1 LSSSIYA
8 SRTPESSR
16 RRSSAYPKIAY
27 EAVACYIT
35 ATAGETV
42 TAVVVRTFV
51 HERMADYAVPRHVR
65 IVDETPRNKTGKIEK
80 DLLRGL
86 LTAELQAQQH

>member
-1 LSSSIYA
+1 
-8 SRTPESSR
+8 
-16 RRSSAYPKIAY
+16 
-27 EAVACYIT
+27 
-35 ATAGETV
+35 V
-42 TAVVVRTFV
+42 TAAVVRTFV

-65 IVDETPRNKTGKIEK
+65 IVDEIPRNKTGKIEK

>member
-1 LSSSIYA
+1 M
-8 SRTPESSR
+8 
-16 RRSSAYPKIAY
+16 
-27 EAVACYIT
+27 
-35 ATAGETV
+35 

-65 IVDETPRNKTGKIEK
+65 IVDETPPRNKTGKIEK